1 MQIKN
6 KSNLMARKGIYIY
19 GIMPSLYSVKMY
31 PSLVNNGIYTINH
44 QNISAIVS
52 DRENVSFNY
61 LDREALGHLL
71 VDHQK
76 IIEDLAEK
84 GFKMLIPMHLGTMVS
99 SKEEVTKILANGYEL
114 IVETLN
120 KIENLT
126 EIDLAVTWADFP
138 SKIKEVASHPEV
150 VAMKENILKKGDAVS
165 QVDQVKIGML
175 LEEKFKEK
183 NTSVELEILNALSA
197 FCIDIKMHEV
207 MNDQMITNAAYLI
220 KRNKKEKFEEVL
232 DRLDEEYKGMLNFK
246 MVGPLPCYS
255 FYTIEVKELN
265 PEHVSQAKK
274 ELGVSETSSEA
285 EIKRAFQEKV
295 KEFHPDVNQGNSTID
310 HFNRIKKAY
319 QTLLEYLEAANLV
332 SKKNDISMNIETA
345 IENLILVKL
354 KE

>member
-1 MQIKN
+1 
-6 KSNLMARKGIYIY
+6 MATKGIYIY
-19 GIMPSLYSVKMY
+19 GIIPNFYSAEMFR
-31 PSLVNNGIYTINH
+31 SLVNTGIYTINF
-44 QNISAIVS
+44 QNISAIVT
-52 DRENVSFNY
+52 DRENASFDF

-76 IIEDLAEK
+76 TIEDLTWK
-84 GFKMLIPMHLGTMVS
+84 GFNMLIPMRLGTIVN
-99 SKEEVTKILANGYEL
+99 SKDEVFKILANGHDL
-114 IVETLN
+114 IVDTLN
-120 KIENLT
+120 KIEHLT

-138 SKIKEVASHPEV
+138 ATIKEVASHPEI
-150 VAMKENILKKGDAVS
+150 VALKEEILKKGDAVT
-165 QVDQVKIGML
+165 QIDQVKIGML

-183 NTSVELEILNALSA
+183 NTAVELDILNALST

-207 MNDQMITNAAYLI
+207 MNDQMITNSAYLL
-220 KRNKKEKFEEVL
+220 KRNKKEKFEEAL

-274 ELGVSETSSEA
+274 ELGLSESSSEA
-285 EIKRAFQEKV
+285 EIKRAYQEKA
-295 KEFHPDVNQGNSTID
+295 KEFHPDVNQGNSTVD

-319 QTLLEYLEAANLV
+319 QTLLEYLEAANLS
-332 SKKNDISMNIETA
+332 SKENAISMNNEKTN
-345 IENLILVKL
+345 ENLILVKI

>member
-1 MQIKN
+1 
-6 KSNLMARKGIYIY
+6 MATKGIYIY
-19 GIMPSLYSVKMY
+19 GIIPNFYSAEMY
-31 PSLVNNGIYTINH
+31 RSLVNTGIYTIAY

-52 DRENVSFNY
+52 DRENVSFDS

-76 IIEDLAEK
+76 TIEALTAK
-84 GFKMLIPMHLGTMVS
+84 GFNMLIPMRLGTIVN
-99 SKEEVTKILANGYEL
+99 SKEEVFKILANGRDL
-114 IVETLN
+114 IVDTLN
-120 KIENLT
+120 KIEHLT

-138 SKIKEVASHPEV
+138 ATIKEVASHPEI
-150 VAMKENILKKGDAVS
+150 VAMKEVIMKKGEAVS
-165 QVDQVKIGML
+165 QIDQVKIGML

-183 NTSVELEILNALSA
+183 NTTVELDILNALSA
-197 FCIDIKMHEV
+197 FCTDIKMHEV
-207 MNDQMITNAAYLI
+207 MNDQMITNAAYLL

-274 ELGVSETSSEA
+274 ELGVSESSSEA
-285 EIKRAFQEKV
+285 EIKRAFQEKA
-295 KEFHPDVNQGNSTID
+295 KEFHPDVNQGNNTVD

-319 QTLLEYLEAANLV
+319 QTLLEYLEAANFA
-332 SKKNDISMNIETA
+332 SKEHVISMKNEKA
-345 IENLILVKL
+345 LENLILVKI